1 MEKEFPELVEEYR
14 KRYADKSFVSKIYAK
29 RISELMASL
38 RKKHGITREIT
49 DRAGISMQNQPKEE
63 QMALFGT

>member
-1 MEKEFPELVEEYR
+1 MQNKAF
-14 KRYADKSFVSKIYAK
+14 ASKAYVK

-38 RKKHGITREIT
+38 RKKHGMGREIT
-49 DRAGISMQNQPKEE
+49 DRTSVSIQNKPQEE